1 MRDKRRVRAVAYVVR
16 GKCGGEQDNLDS
28 TSRGFRDRSCP
39 RINTQQGNYARDCAN
54 VLIKLG
60 RGEVGQ

>member
-16 GKCGGEQDNLDS
+16 GEQDNLDS
-28 TSRGFRDRSCP
+28 TSRGFCDQSCP